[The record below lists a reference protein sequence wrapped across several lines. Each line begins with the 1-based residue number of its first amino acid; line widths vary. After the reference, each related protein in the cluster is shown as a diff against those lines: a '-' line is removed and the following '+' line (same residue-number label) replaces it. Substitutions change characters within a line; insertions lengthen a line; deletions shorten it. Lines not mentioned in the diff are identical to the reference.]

1 MNNYTEKMIKNSEM
15 LKQIEDVWSKC
26 DASLSDMRLFFNQ
39 FYYEASKKSFFSK
52 FHLSFQHSKIL
63 TISSKTESIPSDWS
77 LNNITFSI
85 QPNENS
91 TAYHSIK
98 NIDLIKK
105 INENLNVTCKING
118 EKEGFNYYQLT
129 YYHTDN
135 YAIDVVF
142 QKPTE
147 TEQLCFFIDKDIYKK
162 TATHEKDLEFLNL
175 LNYFTKEND
184 QIILEKL
191 KTILFES
198 YKPTEEEIDIFKIS
212 KDIDLSLLNNY
223 KDFFINLNDFNIDND
238 LLNTKNKT
246 KKNKNK

>member
-1 MNNYTEKMIKNSEM
+1 MNNHTEKLLKNSKL
-15 LKQIEDVWSKC
+15 LKQIEAVWSTC

-39 FYYEASKKSFFSK
+39 FYYEASKKTFFND
-52 FHLSFQHSKIL
+52 FHLSFQHSNIFTIRSKKEIL
-63 TISSKTESIPSDWS
+63 DSDWS
-77 LNNITFSI
+77 LNNIVFSI
-85 QPNENS
+85 QLSDGS
-91 TAYHSIK
+91 TAYNSIK
-98 NIDLIKK
+98 NINLMKK
-105 INENLNVTCKING
+105 TNNKLNAKCTING
-118 EKEGFNYYQLT
+118 EQEGFNYYQLT
-129 YYHTDN
+129 YYNSDN

-142 QKPTE
+142 QKPIE
-147 TEQLCFFIDKDIYKK
+147 TENLNFFIDKDIYNNKEIP
-162 TATHEKDLEFLNL
+162 EKDLEFLNL

-238 LLNTKNKT
+238 LLNKNNKT
-246 KKNKNK
+246 KINKNK

>member
-1 MNNYTEKMIKNSEM
+1 MNNYTEGMLKDSDL
-15 LKQIEDVWSKC
+15 LKQIEAVWSKC

-39 FYYEASKKSFFSK
+39 FYHEASKKSFFND
-52 FHLSFQHSKIL
+52 FHLSLQYPNIF
-63 TISSKTESIPSDWS
+63 TINYKKAIVDSEWS
-77 LNNITFSI
+77 LNTIAFSI
-85 QPNENS
+85 QIGKIS
-91 TAYHSIK
+91 TAYNSIK
-98 NIDLIKK
+98 HINLIKK
-105 INENLNVTCKING
+105 SNEKINVNCRISG
-118 EKEGFNYYQLT
+118 KLEDFNYYQLT
-129 YYHTDN
+129 YYN
-135 YAIDVVF
+135 EIYAIDVVF

-147 TEQLCFFIDKDIYKK
+147 TENLHFFIDKNIYKK
-162 TATHEKDLEFLNL
+162 TATPEKDLDFLNL

>member
-1 MNNYTEKMIKNSEM
+1 MNNHTEKVLKNSEL
-15 LKQIEDVWSKC
+15 LKQIEAIWSKC

-39 FYYEASKKSFFSK
+39 FYYEASKNPFFND
-52 FHLSFQHSKIL
+52 FHLSFQHSNIF
-63 TISSKTESIPSDWS
+63 TISSKKEILDSDWS
-77 LNNITFSI
+77 LNNIVFSI
-85 QPNENS
+85 QLSDGS
-91 TAYHSIK
+91 TAYNSIK
-98 NIDLIKK
+98 NVNLMKKTNEK
-105 INENLNVTCKING
+105 INTKCTING
-118 EKEGFNYYQLT
+118 ERVGFNYYQLT
-129 YYHTDN
+129 YYNLDN

-142 QKPTE
+142 QKPIE
-147 TEQLCFFIDKDIYKK
+147 TERLNFFIDKDIYNNKEK
-162 TATHEKDLEFLNL
+162 PEKDLEFLNL

-184 QIILEKL
+184 QTILEKL

-223 KDFFINLNDFNIDND
+223 KDFFINLNDFNIDNN